1 MKKVIVAALALLIS
15 VGASAEG
22 FGIVGGFT
30 SSQMKFKDL
39 DLKSSAGIHA
49 GFAYNIPLGL
59 GFAFQPELIYN
70 VKGFNW
76 NGLNEGDG
84 SKEWDKAKYGYV
96 EVPLQLQWGIDLV
109 MLRPYAFVE
118 PFAGYAVTGSKVI
131 NSQKAKIDFEN
142 AKSRLEY
149 GLGVGAGLEFM
160 SKVQLS
166 FKYFWNFEN
175 AQSFTEIKDTVKDGK
190 SFNGLIFSVGLF
202 F

>member
-1 MKKVIVAALALLIS
+1 MQLYLAAAPERLARAQEFAVPTAHAAYRIN
-15 VGASAEG
+15 
-22 FGIVGGFT
+22 
-30 SSQMKFKDL
+30 
-39 DLKSSAGIHA
+39 SAGRLVSRDLPQQLR
-49 GFAYNIPLGL
+49 GGL
-59 GFAFQPELIYN
+59 LMLSDRDAPAAFQPELLYN

-76 NGLNEGDG
+76 NDLNEGDG
-84 SKEWDKAKYGYV
+84 SAAWDKAKYGYV

-118 PFAGYAVTGSKVI
+118 PFAGYAVSGKKWI
-131 NSQKAKIDFEN
+131 NSGEANKIDFEN

-149 GLGVGAGLEFM
+149 GLGVGAGLEVM

-175 AQSFTEIKDTVKDGK
+175 AQSFAEIKDTVKEGK

>member
-1 MKKVIVAALALLIS
+1 MKKIIVAALALLIS

-76 NGLNEGDG
+76 NDLNEGDG
-84 SKEWDKAKYGYV
+84 TAAWDKAKYGYV
-96 EVPLQLQWGIDLV
+96 ELPLQLQWGIDLV

-131 NSQKAKIDFEN
+131 NSQKAKIDFDN

-149 GLGVGAGLEFM
+149 GLGVGAGLEVM

-175 AQSFTEIKDTVKDGK
+175 AQSFAEVKNTVKDGK
-190 SFNGLIFSVGLF
+190 SFNGLIFSLGLF

>member
-1 MKKVIVAALALLIS
+1 MKKIIVAALALLIS

-166 FKYFWNFEN
+166 FKYYWNFEG
-175 AQSFTEIKDTVKDGK
+175 ATQWSEVTDKIKGRGFT
-190 SFNGLIFSVGLF
+190 GLVFTAGIFF
-202 F
+202 

>member
-1 MKKVIVAALALLIS
+1 MKKIIVAALALLIS

-76 NGLNEGDG
+76 NDLNDGDG
-84 SKEWDKAKYGYV
+84 NAAWDKAKYGYV
-96 EVPLQLQWGIDLV
+96 ELPLQLQWGIDLV
-109 MLRPYAFVE
+109 MLRPYGFVE

-149 GLGVGAGLEFM
+149 GLGVGAGLEIM
-160 SKVQLS
+160 GAVQLS

-175 AQSFTEIKDTVKDGK
+175 AQSFDEVKNTVKDGK
-190 SFNGLIFSVGLF
+190 SFNGLIFSLGLF

>member
-1 MKKVIVAALALLIS
+1 M
-15 VGASAEG
+15 
-22 FGIVGGFT
+22 
-30 SSQMKFKDL
+30 
-39 DLKSSAGIHA
+39 
-49 GFAYNIPLGL
+49 
-59 GFAFQPELIYN
+59 
-70 VKGFNW
+70 KGFNW

-131 NSQKAKIDFEN
+131 NSQKAKIDFDN

-175 AQSFTEIKDTVKDGK
+175 AQSFAEVKNTVKDGK